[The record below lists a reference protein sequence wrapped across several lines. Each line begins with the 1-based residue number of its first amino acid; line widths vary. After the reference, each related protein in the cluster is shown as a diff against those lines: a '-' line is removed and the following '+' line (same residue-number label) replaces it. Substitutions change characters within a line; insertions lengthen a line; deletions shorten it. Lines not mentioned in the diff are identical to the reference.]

1 MTMAKDSRHP
11 SVGRLLRP
19 VWRRQALQIAAQAL
33 ARPPD
38 AERLICHGTK
48 PPLCRIYGD
57 PPEPCWYIF
66 APWDDDNDLIA
77 LRSRRVILVGKLT
90 GTIHY
95 DGSAG
100 DEG

>member
-1 MTMAKDSRHP
+1 M
-11 SVGRLLRP
+11 GRLLRP
-19 VWRRQALQIAAQAL
+19 VWRQQALQIAAQAL
-33 ARPPD
+33 ARS
-38 AERLICHGTK
+38 AAAGRLICHGTK

-66 APWDDDNDLIA
+66 APWDDGGDGWSI
-77 LRSRRVILVGKLT
+77 RSRRVILVGKRT

-95 DGSAG
+95 DGSAN

>member
-1 MTMAKDSRHP
+1 MTIAKNWLQQMLGRMFQPISR
-11 SVGRLLRP
+11 SDA
-19 VWRRQALQIAAQAL
+19 RRIVSDAL
-33 ARPPD
+33 AEHARRVP
-38 AERLICHGTK
+38 LVCHGTK
-48 PPLCRIYGD
+48 PDNCHIYCD
-57 PPEPCWYIF
+57 TSEPFWYIYS
-66 APWDDDNDLIA
+66 PWIDHKDVIA